1 MYKPIKNNDYE
12 KIIIWMAFYRKAYQ
26 IIGIITLLLGLSLMP
41 FLSLLIKNNVS
52 DININFIYVIYLL
65 QSVSTYLLFAYKS
78 SLIRAYQKEYVI
90 TVISTAV
97 LFVSNISQILILL
110 TFRNI
115 ELYIF
120 IVVIFNLIQNLIVSY
135 KSDKMFPWSTSK
147 PEQKLSKLEIR
158 NILKNCYAI
167 FIYKINGVVIKAT
180 DNLVLS
186 KFIGLSIVG
195 IYSNYILIYATFQML
210 ISSIFNAMTASLGDL
225 HAEGNIDYERQ
236 VFSYLNFIV
245 FWISGLMSVGLFV
258 TINDFI
264 QIWLGPQYVLSQFF
278 VFLLEIEIY
287 IYGIMK
293 TSGSFRTSMGLFQEA
308 KYRPVLCILINLI
321 ISIGLVNKYG
331 IYAVL
336 IGTITANTMT
346 YLWVDPTII
355 YRKVFQKS
363 VKEYF
368 FMQGKYL
375 FAREFCTELY

>member
-1 MYKPIKNNDYE
+1 
-12 KIIIWMAFYRKAYQ
+12 MAFYRKAYQ